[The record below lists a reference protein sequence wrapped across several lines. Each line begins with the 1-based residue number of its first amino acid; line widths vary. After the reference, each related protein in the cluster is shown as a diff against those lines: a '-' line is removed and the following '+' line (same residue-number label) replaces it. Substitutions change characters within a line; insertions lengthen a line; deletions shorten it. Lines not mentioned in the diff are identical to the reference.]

1 MKQILSKKENLAR
14 RIGSVAV
21 AVGVALFIGLYMI
34 PKAMLDFSIAMPA
47 MVAVSAIGAAIFY
60 LTIKR
65 SPAVF
70 WVSQGVFAFTM
81 VIAGF
86 VAVHFMKDN
95 NQNLLTCPVCGYKSL
110 TVAEAQCLVCGV
122 RVSMAEA
129 SSNGYPD
136 IDSYVMEQQML
147 FFAPDSG
154 HQPVN
159 FLNGASPDSPYLK
172 DKDWHPMV
180 TELDVRSMVRMR
192 DSLKAHPANH

>member
-1 MKQILSKKENLAR
+1 MKPKLSKTENLVR

-21 AVGVALFIGLYMI
+21 AAGVALFIGLYMI
-34 PKAMLDFSIAMPA
+34 PKAMVDFSIAMPV

-65 SPAVF
+65 TSTAF
-70 WVSQGVFAFTM
+70 WISQGIFACSM

-86 VAVHFMKDN
+86 AAVHYLKDN

-110 TVAEAQCLVCGV
+110 TVAEAQCMVCGV

-136 IDSYVMEQQML
+136 VDSYVMEQQML

-154 HQPVN
+154 QQPIN

-172 DKDWHPMV
+172 DNDWHPMV
-180 TELDVRSMVRMR
+180 TESDVRSMIQMR
-192 DSLKAHPANH
+192 DSMRAHPTGH